1 MATSDQKTLV
11 CVKQVKQGVVDE
23 WDESMPLPGDIIEGF
38 SEHGANDDSFTP
50 VKASSELI
58 SQLGKIDPRVEFIWI
73 KVRRG
78 NKNLVKL
85 QARIVPQKGSILK
98 RKYYTIQATTD
109 DRHVA
114 DLGDLTLDQCTALQE
129 MSMKAINVEGR
140 EFGRSGIKYDWKMKV
155 GTYLPDQWCSV
166 ISSILFMPLVNEQ
179 SMDATTAR
187 CMAWFSAAIS
197 SGVPL
202 VFVNIQTEQ
211 VDTQEKTSFSGKETS
226 VCSKQQIHNTNKII
240 HGIRL
245 WFLPGLSE
253 ISIEL
258 IPKPTETRFGMEI
271 KQTEEGFVYIYSV
284 MRGSVAEGAGLGELY
299 EEAIASGFLLV
310 ISRLEGKS
318 IMPKNVCS
326 GGLIHCCNQYEINET
341 FNVAIEQL
349 ETIEVHVM
357 AWPNNQTQPIGFAS
371 LLAPNGSFPTHQ
383 YHYDHQKQL
392 HKLTHHHTI

>member
-1 MATSDQKTLV
+1 MATSDQKTVV

-38 SEHGANDDSFTP
+38 SEHGGDDDLFIP
-50 VKASSELI
+50 VKASSELS
-58 SQLGKIDPRVEFIWI
+58 SQLSKIDPGVEFIWI

-78 NKNLVKL
+78 NNSSVKL
-85 QARIVPQKGSILK
+85 QARIVQQKGSILK
-98 RKYYTIQATTD
+98 RKFYTIQATTD

-114 DLGDLTLDQCTALQE
+114 DLGDLTLDQCTELQE
-129 MSMKAINVEGR
+129 RSMKAINVEGR
-140 EFGRSGIKYDWKMKV
+140 EFGRSGIKYDWKTKV
-155 GTYLPDQWCSV
+155 GNYLPDQWCPV

-179 SMDATTAR
+179 CIEATTAR

-211 VDTQEKTSFSGKETS
+211 VATQEKTSFSGKETS
-226 VCSKQQIHNTNKII
+226 MCSRQQIHNTNQIM
-240 HGIRL
+240 HSIRL
-245 WFLPGLSE
+245 WFLPGTSE

-258 IPKPTETRFGMEI
+258 IPKPTEYRFGIEI

-284 MRGSVAEGAGLGELY
+284 MRGSVAEDAGLGELY
-299 EEAIASGFLLV
+299 EEAIENGFLLV

-326 GGLIHCCNQYEINET
+326 GGLLHCCDQSEINEA
-341 FNVAIEQL
+341 FNLAIEQYQ
-349 ETIEVHVM
+349 TIEMHVM
-357 AWPNNQTQPIGFAS
+357 AWPNNQTQTIGFAS

-383 YHYDHQKQL
+383 YHYDR
-392 HKLTHHHTI
+392 